1 MRPSLWG
8 TVRYTP
14 PCAAFWRLYPKRCW
28 IGGVLRGGLVPKD
41 KGTLLRDRTWAL
53 NSRPLPQS
61 NGRLP
66 ISFATFRLS
75 TPLVRMY
82 VSAKRR
88 KPCFRGTTLVG
99 ENSPNSTPV
108 NAGQDAVRFHGR
120 GSATSFE
127 NASCTALHHMRLAL
141 HGCFLLFRFIADI
154 VCIIFYSKLKV
165 NDLGALMMYNT
176 AYPQLTHGEMP
187 CFLIITYTPAT
198 QPIPGRL

>member
-8 TVRYTP
+8 KARYTP
-14 PCAAFWRLYPKRCW
+14 PCAAFWRLYPMRCW
-28 IGGVLRGGLVPKD
+28 IGDALHEGHAPRD
-41 KGTLLRDRTWAL
+41 KGTLSGDRTWAL

-61 NGRLP
+61 NGRPP
-66 ISFATFRLS
+66 ISSATSALPDRDRSAL
-75 TPLVRMY
+75 PLIFPPIQHLTIFSNKKSS

-88 KPCFRGTTLVG
+88 KPCFRGTTLIG

-176 AYPQLTHGEMP
+176 ACP
-187 CFLIITYTPAT
+187 
-198 QPIPGRL
+198 